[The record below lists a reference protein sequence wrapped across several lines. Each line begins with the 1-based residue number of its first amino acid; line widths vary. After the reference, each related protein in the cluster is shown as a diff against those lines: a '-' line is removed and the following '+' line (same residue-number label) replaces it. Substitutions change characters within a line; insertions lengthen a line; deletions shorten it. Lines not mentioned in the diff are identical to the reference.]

1 MKYGP
6 WEPRIASDWQARPF
20 DIHGLSG
27 SRMANHSRPLSPHL
41 QVYRPQLTTVLSIT
55 HRGTGLVLSA
65 GLVAFVA
72 WLLAAAAGP
81 AALDSA
87 NAFFVS
93 IPGRL
98 LLAGLSF
105 SFFYHLCNGIRHL
118 VWDTGHWLEIPAVYA
133 SGWSVV
139 AASIILTVAAWAVA
153 WGLVGGAA

>member
-1 MKYGP
+1 
-6 WEPRIASDWQARPF
+6 
-20 DIHGLSG
+20 
-27 SRMANHSRPLSPHL
+27 MANHSRPLSPHL

-93 IPGRL
+93 IPPYPTESMAQLRRKLGETGSSG
-98 LLAGLSF
+98 LLAIQAQG
-105 SFFYHLCNGIRHL
+105 
-118 VWDTGHWLEIPAVYA
+118 
-133 SGWSVV
+133 
-139 AASIILTVAAWAVA
+139 
-153 WGLVGGAA
+153 